1 MAAWQHQEQ
10 FAVWLGIIIVL
21 FLGLFMVFVTFTR
34 LYFARIIR
42 EEKKLQVALLAHQ
55 KQLLEDSIL
64 VQERE
69 RTRIAADLHDA
80 LISKLNV
87 SLLTLTTTADL
98 AKTRLLLQNSITI
111 ARQIS
116 HDLSPPMVE
125 SCSIMELMNIFISP
139 LKSIHQVN
147 FYAQTYVGDFP
158 LETPMKLQLFRIFQE
173 VINNILKHANAN
185 QIDIVLRKTTHYFA
199 LSISDNGVGLSVK
212 KQKGLGLKNIAL
224 RISLL
229 NGVFNFNSNIGQG
242 TRFFCII
249 PLQAVNK

>member
-10 FAVWLGIIIVL
+10 FAVWLGIIIIL
-21 FLGLFMVFVTFTR
+21 FIGLFMVFVIFTR
-34 LYFARIIR
+34 LYFARIMR
-42 EEKKLQVALLAHQ
+42 ADQKLQATLFAHQ

-69 RTRIAADLHDA
+69 RTRIAADLHDG

-87 SLLTLTTTADL
+87 SLLTLTTTSDL
-98 AKTRLLLQNSITI
+98 PKTRLLLQNSITI

-125 SCSIMELMNIFISP
+125 SCCILELMNIFISP
-139 LKSIHQVN
+139 LKAIYQIN
-147 FYAQTYVGDFP
+147 FYTQTYVGDFP
-158 LETPMKLQLFRIFQE
+158 LETPLKLQIFRIFQE

-185 QIDIVLRKTTHYFA
+185 QIDIVLRKTTRYLA
-199 LSISDNGVGLSVK
+199 LSIRDNGVGFSVK
-212 KQKGLGLKNIAL
+212 EQKGLGLKNIDL
-224 RISLL
+224 RMSML
-229 NGVFNFNSNIGQG
+229 NGSFKFNSEIGQG

-249 PLQAVNK
+249 PFD